1 MPLFILG
8 GIVIVCCV
16 VYILLSDRPELF
28 AGGKTAGSGKSRMKE
43 RDIRKDEDKPKVI
56 YLPQKPEEIEAEKA
70 RRHRKKK

>member
-1 MPLFILG
+1 
-8 GIVIVCCV
+8 
-16 VYILLSDRPELF
+16 
-28 AGGKTAGSGKSRMKE
+28 MKE

>member
-16 VYILLSDRPELF
+16 VYILLSDHPELF

-56 YLPQKPEEIEAEKA
+56 YLPQKPSG
-70 RRHRKKK
+70 KKRSLSAS